1 MKTLVLEKHD
11 DFLRDFRGDTVHPST
26 LQLFDELGLLRGLL
40 ERPHDA
46 VATLSARAGGR
57 QFQVADFRR
66 LPVGA
71 RFIALMPQWDFL
83 DFLADEARKLPAF
96 SLRMGCEATGLVEQ
110 DGPLVTNLRRLLQ
123 KLSAHHVRL
132 DKADALN
139 VLARCAG
146 QGWDGVFLDPPFLD
160 GQNDD
165 LTRRALSAA
174 KAAIAPTG
182 WVYLESPREWLAA
195 DLLALGLVPHKQ
207 GQAGQVHYAL
217 LHVAQLA

>member
-1 MKTLVLEKHD
+1 MPTHSKSSDKATKPGQTKRGPPPNEVRIMGGLWKRTPLPVPDQPGLRPTPGRVRETLFNWLGQD
-11 DFLRDFRGDTVHPST
+11 MTGLRCIDAFAGSGA
-26 LQLFDELGLLRGLL
+26 LGLEAASRGAK
-40 ERPHDA
+40 E
-46 VATLSARAGGR
+46 V
-57 QFQVADFRR
+57 
-66 LPVGA
+66 
-71 RFIALMPQWDFL
+71 W
-83 DFLADEARKLPAF
+83 
-96 SLRMGCEATGLVEQ
+96 LVEQ
-110 DGPLVTNLRRLLQ
+110 DGSLVTNLRRLLQ

>member
-1 MKTLVLEKHD
+1 MPTHSKSPDKTTKPGQTKRGPPPNEVRIMGGLWKRTPLPVPD
-11 DFLRDFRGDTVHPST
+11 QPGLRPTPGRVRET
-26 LQLFDELGLLRGLL
+26 LFNWLGQDMTGLRCIDAFAGSGALGLEAASRGAK
-40 ERPHDA
+40 E
-46 VATLSARAGGR
+46 V
-57 QFQVADFRR
+57 
-66 LPVGA
+66 
-71 RFIALMPQWDFL
+71 W
-83 DFLADEARKLPAF
+83 
-96 SLRMGCEATGLVEQ
+96 LVEQ
-110 DGPLVTNLRRLLQ
+110 DGSLVTNLRRLLQ

>member
-1 MKTLVLEKHD
+1 MGGLWKRTPLPVHDQPGLRPTPGRVRETLFNWLGQD
-11 DFLRDFRGDTVHPST
+11 MTGLRCIDAFAGSGA
-26 LQLFDELGLLRGLL
+26 LGLEAASRGAK
-40 ERPHDA
+40 E
-46 VATLSARAGGR
+46 V
-57 QFQVADFRR
+57 
-66 LPVGA
+66 
-71 RFIALMPQWDFL
+71 W
-83 DFLADEARKLPAF
+83 
-96 SLRMGCEATGLVEQ
+96 LVEQ
-110 DGPLVTNLRRLLQ
+110 DGSLVTNLRRLLQ